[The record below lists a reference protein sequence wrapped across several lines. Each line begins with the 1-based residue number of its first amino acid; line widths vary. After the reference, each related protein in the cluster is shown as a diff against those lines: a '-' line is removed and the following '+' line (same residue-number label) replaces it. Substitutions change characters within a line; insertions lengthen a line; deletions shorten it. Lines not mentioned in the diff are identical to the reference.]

1 MRTFGRRTEA
11 LAAAAAAA
19 AASAPAPAQSITP
32 GLSIAAPVPLAP
44 ALPEMSRALQ
54 QLRAQ
59 VLERID
65 PRAAVEIAPAR
76 VREQLERLVH
86 EVAGQQRVEISS
98 ADQAALAQELVDD
111 MLGFGPLEEL
121 LRDDTISDIMVNGA
135 DKVFIEQR
143 GKLTLSKLRFRNNAH
158 VASIAQKMASSVG
171 RRVDESS
178 PLVDCR
184 LPDGSRV
191 NVVFPPLA
199 LDGPTISIR
208 KFSKRKVDLQ
218 GMIELGSLTP
228 PVARVLEVAARCRL
242 NIVVSGGTGSGKT
255 TMMNAM
261 SRLIDHGE
269 RIVTIEDA
277 AELQLQQ
284 PHVVRLETRPANLE
298 GRGEITQRDLLKN
311 ALRMRPDRIIVGEV
325 RGSEA
330 FDMLQAMNTGHDGSF
345 CTIHANTARD
355 GVVRIE
361 NMVQMGTMSL
371 PVRAIRTQIA
381 SAVDLIV
388 QLERMRDGKRRV
400 IQVTEVVGLE
410 GDVVTL
416 NDLFSFEFQ
425 GEGPNGEV
433 LGRWVCSRVRPS
445 FMPKL
450 RYYGLDQAFI
460 QALESAG

>member
-1 MRTFGRRTEA
+1 MRTFGRRSEAVLRAVPTEA
-11 LAAAAAAA
+11 DPDQYVAAVHAAAAPRMSEAT
-19 AASAPAPAQSITP
+19 APLQ
-32 GLSIAAPVPLAP
+32 
-44 ALPEMSRALQ
+44 ALRT
-54 QLRAQ
+54 Q
-59 VLERID
+59 VMERID
-65 PRAAVEIAPAR
+65 PRAAVEIPIAR

-86 EVAGQQRVEISS
+86 EVAGQQRIEIS
-98 ADQAALAQELVDD
+98 ATDQAQLAQELVDD

-121 LRDDTISDIMVNGA
+121 LRDDEISDIMINGP
-135 DKVFIEQR
+135 DNIFIEKK
-143 GKLTLSKLRFRNNAH
+143 GKLTRASVPFRNAGH
-158 VASIAQKMASSVG
+158 VATIAQKMAASVG

-199 LDGPTISIR
+199 LDGPCISIR
-208 KFSKRKVDLQ
+208 KFAKRKVDLQ
-218 GMIELGSLTP
+218 GMVGLGSLSP
-228 PVARVLEVAARCRL
+228 QVARVLEIAARCRL

-261 SRLIDHGE
+261 SRMIDHGE

-284 PHVVRLETRPANLE
+284 PHVVRLETRPMNME

-325 RGSEA
+325 RGAEA

-361 NMVQMGTMSL
+361 NMVQMGSVSL
-371 PVRAIRTQIA
+371 PLRAIRMQVA

-388 QLERMRDGKRRV
+388 QLDRMRDGKRRV
-400 IQVTEVVGLE
+400 LQVTEVCGLE
-410 GDVVTL
+410 GDVITL
-416 NDLFSFEFQ
+416 NDLFTFEFE

-433 LGRWVCSRVRPS
+433 LGRWQSSRVRPG
-445 FMPKL
+445 FMHKL
-450 RYYGLDQAFI
+450 RYFNLDQAFA
-460 QALESAG
+460 QALEIAA

>member
-1 MRTFGRRTEA
+1 MRAFGRRAEPA
-11 LAAAAAAA
+11 PRPAAAAAAA
-19 AASAPAPAQSITP
+19 GGTTASGQMIAPSAPP
-32 GLSIAAPVPLAP
+32 
-44 ALPEMSRALQ
+44 LPEVPKPMQA
-54 QLRAQ
+54 LRAQ

-65 PRAAVEIAPAR
+65 PRAAVEIAPQR

-86 EVAGQQRVEISS
+86 EVAGQQRIEIS
-98 ADQAALAQELVDD
+98 ATDQAQLAQELVDD

-135 DKVFIEQR
+135 ERVFIEQK
-143 GKLTLSKLRFRNNAH
+143 GKLTLSRIRFRNNAH
-158 VASIAQKMASSVG
+158 VASIAQKMAASVG

-199 LDGPTISIR
+199 LDGPCISIR

-218 GMIELGSLTP
+218 GMIEFGSLSP
-228 PVARVLEVAARCRL
+228 ALARCLEVAARCRL

-261 SRLIDHGE
+261 SRLIEHSE

-298 GRGEITQRDLLKN
+298 GKGEITQRDLLKN

-325 RGSEA
+325 RGAEA

-345 CTIHANTARD
+345 CTIHANTSRD

-361 NMVQMGTMSL
+361 NMVQMGSMSL

-400 IQVTEVVGLE
+400 IQLTEVVGLE

-416 NDLFSFEFQ
+416 NDLFNFEFQ

-433 LGRWVCSRVRPS
+433 VGQWRCSRVRPG

-460 QALESAG
+460 QALESSP